1 MRRLFVAVKVK
12 AGMNFIEIYDRLRT
26 QLSQDR
32 ITWVNES
39 KIHLTLKFFG
49 DTPEAEIDPICNLLD
64 EVAGRHRPSTAEM
77 EQVGIFGS
85 SYNPR
90 VIWFGLHNTEP
101 LTDLAEDML
110 DSLDRIGYE
119 RDRQNFR
126 PHITIGRIK
135 SISNKKYFQSV
146 IDQYNDTY
154 IQPVPVEEFHL
165 IESTLTPQGPVY
177 ETLETFML

>member
-12 AGMNFIEIYDRLRT
+12 PGMNFIEIYDRLRT

-32 ITWVNES
+32 ITWVNDS

-49 DTPEAEIDPICNLLD
+49 DTPEAEIDPICDLLE
-64 EVAGRHRPSTAEM
+64 EVAGRHQPSTAEM
-77 EQVGIFGS
+77 EHVGIFGS

-90 VIWFGLHNTEP
+90 GIWFGLRNTEP
-101 LTDLAEDML
+101 LNALAEDML

-126 PHITIGRIK
+126 PHITVGRVK
-135 SISNKKYFQSV
+135 SINNKKYFQSI
-146 IDQYNDTY
+146 IDQYQDMY
-154 IQPVPVEEFHL
+154 IQHVPVEEFHL
-165 IESTLTPQGPVY
+165 IESHLTPQGPIY
-177 ETLETFML
+177 ETLETFVL